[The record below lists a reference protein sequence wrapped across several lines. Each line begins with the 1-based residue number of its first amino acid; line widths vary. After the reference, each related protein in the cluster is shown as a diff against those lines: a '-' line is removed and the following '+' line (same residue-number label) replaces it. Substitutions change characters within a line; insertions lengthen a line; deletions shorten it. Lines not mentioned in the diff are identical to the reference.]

1 MDDHPEDA
9 GLAHRVHEALEPLR
23 EQVVRV
29 SRDFTRRV
37 SEGIEELLQSGHQR
51 PSFLALLGS
60 TLLEAVNLVTRAS
73 NRDRDGSEGER

>member
-9 GLAHRVHEALEPLR
+9 RLAHRVHEALEPLR

-37 SEGIEELLQSGHQR
+37 SEGIEELLQGGRQG
-51 PSFLALLGS
+51 PSLLALLGS
-60 TLLEAVNLVTRAS
+60 TLLEAVNLVTRAT
-73 NRDRDGSEGER
+73 NRGNGSEGRR

>member
-9 GLAHRVHEALEPLR
+9 RLAHRVHEALEPLR

-37 SEGIEELLQSGHQR
+37 SEGIEELLQHGHQG
-51 PSFLALLGS
+51 PSLFALLGS
-60 TLLEAVNLVTRAS
+60 TLLEAVNLITRAS